1 MEFTVHFDYTELEEI
16 IYDCKEEILKRY
28 GKDSEQI
35 AEHLKLMHENLQDG
49 QEIERTPLCTAIGDT
64 VIRYLKNSGYIV
76 SRYDYLYSI
85 ANRELLTIVNKLEY
99 VFETTQLI
107 YFD

>member
-1 MEFTVHFDYTELEEI
+1 MEFTVHFDYTELEEV

-35 AEHLKLMHENLQDG
+35 AKHLKLMHKNLRDC

-64 VIRYLKNSGYIV
+64 VIKYLKNSGYIV

-85 ANRELLTIVNKLEY
+85 ADRELLTIVNALEY
-99 VFETTQLI
+99 VFETTQLVC
-107 YFD
+107 FD